1 MTCLILRSKL
11 LIELLKWLLKFL
23 INLTYSNWILQK
35 KKCTFRVLGIT
46 IMSCLL
52 IFLINFSFTFI
63 NLQLRPHY
71 QFFVQWKKSYLFLI
85 CRVAKN
91 PPVLELLN
99 HCSKL
104 VQLLINELVIKKSC
118 IQTDFSLPKLHFRP
132 MFSFYTSWNRQKTSG
147 FLTFSGG
154 IEREHLPEMG

>member
-91 PPVLELLN
+91 LPVLELLN

-104 VQLLINELVIKKSC
+104 VQLLINELVIKKIVYSNWF
-118 IQTDFSLPKLHFRP
+118 QFPEVTFQFSK
-132 MFSFYTSWNRQKTSG
+132 KT
-147 FLTFSGG
+147 
-154 IEREHLPEMG
+154 H

>member
-23 INLTYSNWILQK
+23 INLTYSNKILQK
-35 KKCTFRVLGIT
+35 KKCTFRLLSIT

-52 IFLINFSFTFI
+52 IFLINFSFKFI

-91 PPVLELLN
+91 LPVLELLN

-104 VQLLINELVIKKSC
+104 VQLLINELVIKKIVYSNWF
-118 IQTDFSLPKLHFRP
+118 QFPEVTFQFSK
-132 MFSFYTSWNRQKTSG
+132 KT
-147 FLTFSGG
+147 
-154 IEREHLPEMG
+154 H

>member
-23 INLTYSNWILQK
+23 INLTYSNWILQKK

-132 MFSFYTSWNRQKTSG
+132 MFSFYTSWNGLRSKFWLILIGSIKL
-147 FLTFSGG
+147 FG
-154 IEREHLPEMG
+154 IKH